1 MKETPTFQK
10 RNVNIL
16 QADESLLET
25 NTLEMVTLSEF
36 SEEYYRD
43 ASGFWRLKNGKR
55 RRR

>member
-1 MKETPTFQK
+1 MKETPMFQK

-16 QADESLLET
+16 QTDESLLET
-25 NTLEMVTLSEF
+25 NTLEMVTLSEL

>member
-1 MKETPTFQK
+1 LKETPMFQK

-16 QADESLLET
+16 QIDESLLEI
-25 NTLEMVTLSEF
+25 NTLEMITLTELA
-36 SEEYYRD
+36 EEYYRD

>member
-1 MKETPTFQK
+1 LKETPMFQK
-10 RNVNIL
+10 RNINIL
-16 QADESLLET
+16 QKDESLLET
-25 NTLEMVTLSEF
+25 NTLEMVTLSEL

>member
-1 MKETPTFQK
+1 MKETPMFQK

-16 QADESLLET
+16 QIDESLLEI
-25 NTLEMVTLSEF
+25 NTLEMITLTELA
-36 SEEYYRD
+36 EEYYRD